1 MKKASAVLEFH
12 ILFFLFVLRRFRLQ
26 LFFLL
31 LQILHLFRDGVLRLR
46 LLFNLALFRLDDL
59 FSTQEQRDEE
69 KLSKIRDIPLT
80 EIDDFPD
87 HPFKVPPGSTGRWAS
102 ILTAPGTFGRT
113 SPSPVSLIFPLVW
126 YKKS

>member
-46 LLFNLALFRLDDL
+46 LLFNLALFRRNHFAYPVANIFQRLKLGFDL
-59 FSTQEQRDEE
+59 GQLRIVFCNGLFQSV
-69 KLSKIRDIPLT
+69 K
-80 EIDDFPD
+80 F
-87 HPFKVPPGSTGRWAS
+87 
-102 ILTAPGTFGRT
+102 
-113 SPSPVSLIFPLVW
+113 
-126 YKKS
+126 